1 MRKTFVLLIGA
12 ALLLSAPVAFAQEEG
27 DGDELDGLE
36 MDVMG
41 HKGTPNAAST
51 KVLALPDEASDTARE
66 RAQKGLD
73 TANRAREDGAQF
85 GEDTADAAR
94 EAHGDAGGDHGPPDE
109 PGRP

>member
-1 MRKTFVLLIGA
+1 MRKSVVILVGV
-12 ALLLSAPVAFAQEEG
+12 ALLLGAPAAAWAQ
-27 DGDELDGLE
+27 DELDGLE

-41 HKGTPNAAST
+41 HKGTPNEAST
-51 KVLALPDEASDTARE
+51 KVLALPEDASDTARE
-66 RAQKGLD
+66 HAQKGLD
-73 TANRAREDGAQF
+73 NANRAREDGAQF

>member
-1 MRKTFVLLIGA
+1 MRKSVVILVGVALMLGA
-12 ALLLSAPVAFAQEEG
+12 SAAWAQ
-27 DGDELDGLE
+27 DELDGLE

-41 HKGTPNAAST
+41 HRGTPNEAST

-73 TANRAREDGAQF
+73 NANRAREDGAQF

-94 EAHGDAGGDHGPPDE
+94 DAHGDAGGDHGPPDV